1 MSQAVL
7 RDGSIALIAGAS
19 AGIGAAIARA
29 LADRGVRVI
38 CASRSGPR
46 LEALVEE
53 LGPGCHALALDV
65 SDQGSTDSL
74 LARLPEDLRAIEILI
89 NCAGHDIGGRQRF
102 DQGALEDWASTIDTN
117 VTGTIRVC
125 HAVLPGML
133 ARGRG
138 HVVNLGSVA
147 GLRTYA
153 GGTIYNASKFAV
165 RAFSDALRQDYK
177 ETALRVTEILPGLT
191 RTEFAKARH
200 RGDEAR
206 AQAFYDSAPEVMVA
220 EDIARAV
227 LYALEQPP
235 GVNVSQIVIEPTH
248 Q

>member
-7 RDGSIALIAGAS
+7 REGAVALVAGAS
-19 AGIGAAIARA
+19 AGIGAAIAHA
-29 LADRGVRVI
+29 LAERGLEVI
-38 CASRSGPR
+38 CASRSRER
-46 LEALVEE
+46 LEALVEA
-53 LGPGCHALALDV
+53 LGPGGHALSLDV
-65 SDQGSTDSL
+65 GESESTETL
-74 LARLPEDLRAIEILI
+74 LARLPEELRAIEVLV
-89 NCAGHDIGGRQRF
+89 NCAGHDVGGRRRF
-102 DQGALEDWASTIDTN
+102 DQGTLEDWASIIDTN
-117 VTGTIRVC
+117 VIGTIRVC

-153 GGTIYNASKFAV
+153 TGSIYNASKFAV
-165 RAFSDALRQDYK
+165 RAFTDALRQDYK
-177 ETALRVTEILPGLT
+177 DTALRVTEILPGLV

-200 RGDEAR
+200 RGDETR
-206 AQAFYDSAPEVMVA
+206 AQAFYDDAAETLDA

-227 LYALEQPP
+227 IYALEQPAR
-235 GVNVSQIVIEPTH
+235 VNVSQIVIEPTH